1 MKVYKVYIGFL
12 FGEGLVSFV
21 LWIYVLGNM
30 YLYLCILELYCVYM
44 FFFFYCKWY
53 YMVLGLNWIVILLD
67 RLIIFCIC
75 EVLCVEKFFICI
87 SFILFVVYYFVF

>member
-12 FGEGLVSFV
+12 FGECLVSFV

-44 FFFFYCKWY
+44 FFFYCKWY